1 MSQVLLEFSDDVF
14 SSLRRNP
21 QEFGQAL
28 RLAAAIH
35 WYTKGIV
42 SQEKAAQIA
51 GLDRTDFIMALAREE
66 IDVFTVDIE
75 ELKQELNRG

>member
-21 QEFGQAL
+21 EEFGQAL
-28 RLAAAIH
+28 RLAAATH

-51 GLDRTDFIMALAREE
+51 GLDRTDFLLALAQEQV
-66 IDVFTVDIE
+66 DVFSVDME
-75 ELKQELNRG
+75 DLKQALNRE